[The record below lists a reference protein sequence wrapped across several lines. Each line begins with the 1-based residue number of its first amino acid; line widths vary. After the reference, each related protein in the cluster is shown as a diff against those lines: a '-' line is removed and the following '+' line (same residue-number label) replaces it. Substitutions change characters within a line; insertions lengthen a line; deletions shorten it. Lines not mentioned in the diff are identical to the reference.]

1 MVEQDY
7 RPSPTI
13 TSDDN
18 AIQNV
23 EMYVFH
29 IEYEKQHICCKIFQK
44 VKEKES
50 NATLDAFIFA
60 TNVIDGIFTGG
71 KKRIASNKFDSTI
84 LWNIIYF
91 SIHHVCKYS

>member
-50 NATLDAFIFA
+50 NATLDAFMFA

-71 KKRIASNKFDSTI
+71 KKGLLPTNLNQLYYGI
-84 LWNIIYF
+84 LYIFPFTKSVNIR
-91 SIHHVCKYS
+91 

>member
-18 AIQNV
+18 AIQNE
-23 EMYVFH
+23 EMFVFH
-29 IEYEKQHICCKIFQK
+29 IERKYGEQYICCKIFQK
-44 VKEKES
+44 VKEKEL

-71 KKRIASNKFDSTI
+71 KKKDCFQQI
-84 LWNIIYF
+84 
-91 SIHHVCKYS
+91 

>member
-23 EMYVFH
+23 EH
-29 IEYEKQHICCKIFQK
+29 KYEEQHICCKIFQK
-44 VKEKES
+44 VKEKEL

-71 KKRIASNKFDSTI
+71 KKKDCFQQI
-84 LWNIIYF
+84 
-91 SIHHVCKYS
+91 